1 MAYIAGYNPVFTRP
15 EGWESMTHQQLWE
28 KVAYH
33 SYTYELEFDRPA
45 GRAEQGTEQAD
56 LGGTPS
62 ADGAGIRPALSG
74 VRSHLRTLRVR
85 RPIVRG
91 FRRTL
96 EPSLKC
102 TVVQMYAERYM
113 WVDTPKCAGLR

>member
-45 GRAEQGTEQAD
+45 GRAEQGTEQAELLQRTVQAFD
-56 LGGTPS
+56 QLYPESDRT
-62 ADGAGIRPALSG
+62 SG
-74 VRSHLRTLRVR
+74 
-85 RPIVRG
+85 P
-91 FRRTL
+91 
-96 EPSLKC
+96 
-102 TVVQMYAERYM
+102 
-113 WVDTPKCAGLR
+113 